1 MVFFEVITFLA
12 FLLLLGVLLFF
23 LSRQVEVSVVSG
35 FLTAMSV
42 FHLVFVMIFL
52 IVPIGGLLIDL
63 NEPEC
68 EWLVNTTT
76 VSVNETVYSYFNSC
90 EDRVIPAQYEVMYVL
105 YLYWLLFL
113 GIIIFGSFIA
123 YLTWLIRRWF

>member
-52 IVPIGGLLIDL
+52 IVPIGGLLIDF